1 MIVGNIF
8 SALWTH
14 CMLDVGMLELDLRTV
29 ALRLQTCLTKLQWIE
44 LDDASAVMPVRRT
57 RPGMDYEEA
66 A

>member
-1 MIVGNIF
+1 MRYG
-8 SALWTH
+8 LW
-14 CMLDVGMLELDLRTV
+14 DVGMLELDLRTV
-29 ALRLQTCLTKLQWIE
+29 ALRLHTCVTKLQWIE